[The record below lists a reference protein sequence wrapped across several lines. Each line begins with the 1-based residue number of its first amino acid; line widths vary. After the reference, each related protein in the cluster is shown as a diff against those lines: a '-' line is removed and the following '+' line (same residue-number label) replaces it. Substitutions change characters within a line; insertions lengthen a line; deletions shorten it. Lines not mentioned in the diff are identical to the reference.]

1 LGAAPT
7 LAKAGCVGACVYS
20 GSRSIYLNSQ
30 LRMLECFFCS
40 EAWLVKMDAQMKVI
54 RPIFAKTYGEGEV
67 TKWIAN
73 WRTFFIAVAEMFA
86 FRNGE
91 EWGVGHY
98 LFKKK

>member
-1 LGAAPT
+1 MTHLVFINKTRAF
-7 LAKAGCVGACVYS
+7 
-20 GSRSIYLNSQ
+20 NSTWR
-30 LRMLECFFCS
+30 LMFGYYVCS
-40 EAWLVKMDAQMKVI
+40 EAWLLKMDAQVKVI
-54 RPIFAKTYGEGEV
+54 RPIFEKTYGEGEA

-91 EWGVGHY
+91 EWGVCHY